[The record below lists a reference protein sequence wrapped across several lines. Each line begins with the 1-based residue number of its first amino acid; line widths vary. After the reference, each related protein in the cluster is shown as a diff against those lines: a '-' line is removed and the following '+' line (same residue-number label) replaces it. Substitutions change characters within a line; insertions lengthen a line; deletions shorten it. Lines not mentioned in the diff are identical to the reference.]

1 VVTRRFYLITKR
13 WRKSLTGFSK
23 GQAIVEF
30 SLLLPFLLLLVG
42 GAVDWGLVYFTS
54 HIAQNAAREGA
65 RIAVTLPDLEAG
77 DGRVSSTVKQK
88 IPDISLFSN
97 FKVSNTAPEGPTCGK
112 EVTVTVDGTYNFTFM
127 RIIGLTE
134 IPLASKTRMRY
145 EHQEV
150 CTS

>member
-42 GAVDWGLVYFTS
+42 GAV
-54 HIAQNAAREGA
+54 REGA

>member
-42 GAVDWGLVYFTS
+42 
-54 HIAQNAAREGA
+54 GA